1 MRAIW
6 RVAAMGAF
14 IAACKTSEPEPA
26 QHAAPSPPAPSQQ
39 HQASAAALSR
49 VDDRSTVCM
58 VTNRF
63 MGRAQIAVPVAGRTY
78 FGCCEMCKA
87 RLAQEPALREAE
99 DPYSHRQVD
108 KAGATI
114 ARDVEGNVF
123 YFESEANLS
132 AALAARSAP

>member
-1 MRAIW
+1 
-6 RVAAMGAF
+6 
-14 IAACKTSEPEPA
+14 
-26 QHAAPSPPAPSQQ
+26 
-39 HQASAAALSR
+39 
-49 VDDRSTVCM
+49 M

-63 MGRAQIAVPVAGRTY
+63 MGRAQIAVPVAGKTY

-99 DPYSHRQVD
+99 DPYSRRQVD

-114 ARDVEGNVF
+114 ARDAEGNVF
-123 YFESEANLS
+123 YFESEASFS